1 MSNNLSGKYNQKL
14 FDNAKQSAKDVLK
27 TFSKRLIQKTVEAT
41 GDLIGSKIANKITR
55 ITKNSKQKNSETVTN
70 EHDK

>member
-41 GDLIGSKIANKITR
+41 GDLSGSKIANKITR